1 MYDERLNYKVRL
13 YGHGYFEDWLEGIS
27 DINSFTGGIIK

>member
-13 YGHGYFEDWLEGIS
+13 YGHGYFEIGLRELVILIPS
-27 DINSFTGGIIK
+27 QAVYIK